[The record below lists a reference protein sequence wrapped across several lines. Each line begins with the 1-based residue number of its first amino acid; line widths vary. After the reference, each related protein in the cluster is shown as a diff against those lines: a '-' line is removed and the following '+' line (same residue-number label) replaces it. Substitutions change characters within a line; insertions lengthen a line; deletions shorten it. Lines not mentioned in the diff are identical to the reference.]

1 MYILINVYTCDNR
14 TPYIASVE
22 EYETYQDA
30 FCAMNAN
37 ANKRYEE
44 WLETWTNVDG
54 NESTKPRI
62 ERGLSTIDIVG
73 YDYHD
78 YWQIKFV

>member
-1 MYILINVYTCDNR
+1 MYILINVYTYDNR

>member
-1 MYILINVYTCDNR
+1 MYILVNVYTCNNR
-14 TPYIASVE
+14 MPYVASVE
-22 EYETYQDA
+22 TYETYQEA
-30 FCAMNAN
+30 ICAMNAN
-37 ANKRYEE
+37 ANKCYEE

-62 ERGLSTIDIVG
+62 ERDLSIIDIVG

>member
-30 FCAMNAN
+30 LYDMNAN

-44 WLETWTNVDG
+44 QLETWTNVDG
-54 NESTKPRI
+54 NELTKPRI
-62 ERGLSTIDIVG
+62 ERGLNNVDIVG

-78 YWQIKFV
+78 YWQIRFI